1 MLMNTH
7 QFEKGKSIRSIL
19 GLITFLLL
27 LCMQIASGKVGYV
40 IAGMIPYQHLDTF
53 DSFARISIHHTVQLL
68 IGLAAILVLSKRMHV
83 NFHFELGDKKVG
95 IKILAIFTTT
105 FTVISVLQHAQ
116 MAMNNQLPVY
126 GFPLDARNLLGS
138 LGFQLFLSGPTEEV
152 VYRALPVILLSHAFG
167 RSVKIKGC
175 ITLEVVMSSVLFTLA
190 HIRWSLVPFTI
201 EADYFQIMYAFV
213 LGTVQGITYQR
224 SRSILYPV
232 LMHSFSNV
240 LMVGG
245 GYAFTALIS

>member
-1 MLMNTH
+1 
-7 QFEKGKSIRSIL
+7 
-19 GLITFLLL
+19 
-27 LCMQIASGKVGYV
+27 MQIASGKVGYV
-40 IAGMIPYQHLDTF
+40 IAGMIPYQSLDTF

-83 NFHFELGDKKVG
+83 NFHFEFGDKKVG

-201 EADYFQIMYAFV
+201 EADCFQTMYAFV

-245 GYAFTALIS
+245 GYAFTALVS